1 MKTLT
6 LSLWLACI
14 GMVHAQLNAMTNECT
29 FGDTSG
35 GETAYQVSA
44 NLPTGIWS
52 GTNQHGQQVSLQF
65 LDNGLVQWFMHCGD
79 QSVSSRLFSWEC
91 QPSPYADASLLLT
104 DWKTGQPIIF
114 DVEANCN
121 VLTIISSENRIELRL
136 KDAAPKAE
144 MKRVTQ
150 QLTGKWENT
159 TFPFD
164 FEPADMEGAY
174 LNYHFNS
181 NGRFV
186 RKIGNRQRQIEE
198 HGSWAIAKDAKHLIL
213 SFDNGKATVAQ
224 LKYVRVDELVI
235 HHLLSCQDETFNTVE
250 KDFYFNKF

>member
-14 GMVHAQLNAMTNECT
+14 GMVQAQLNAKTTDCT
-29 FGDTSG
+29 FGQAAESSI
-35 GETAYQVSA
+35 AYQISA

-52 GTNQHGQQVSLQF
+52 GKNEHGQQVTLQF
-65 LDNGLVQWFMHCGD
+65 LDNDLVQWFTHCDGK
-79 QSVSSRLFSWEC
+79 SANSRLFSWEC
-91 QPSPYADASLLLT
+91 RPSPYADASLLLT
-104 DWKTGQPIIF
+104 DWKTGQPITF
-114 DVEANCN
+114 DVEADCN
-121 VLTIISSENRIELRL
+121 VLTIMSSTSRIALTFE
-136 KDAAPKAE
+136 ASASEAE
-144 MKRVTQ
+144 MERTAQ
-150 QLTGKWENT
+150 LLTGNWENT

-174 LNYHFNS
+174 LTYRFNP

-186 RKIGNRQRQIEE
+186 RKIGNRQRQVEE
-198 HGSWAIAKDAKHLIL
+198 HGSWAVAKDAKHLIL

-235 HHLLSCQDETFNTVE
+235 HHLLSCQDEAFNTVE
-250 KDFYFNKF
+250 KDFFFNRY